1 MPCFRGLLKLKQV
14 LYNLI
19 LLSQA
24 HALQLEA
31 FSVALGKLDADM
43 PRPKLQFV
51 GSCRNKSDEERLQ
64 NLKNKATELDVD
76 GDVEFFKNV
85 MYRCVLR
92 MHPYYVVCNF
102 TYAYVQE
109 FSL

>member
-1 MPCFRGLLKLKQV
+1 M
-14 LYNLI
+14 
-19 LLSQA
+19 SQA
-24 HALQLEA
+24 HPLQLEA
-31 FSVALGKLDADM
+31 FSVALGKLDADL
-43 PRPKLQFV
+43 PRPKLQIV

-64 NLKNKATELDVD
+64 NLKNKAIELKVD

-92 MHPYYVVCNF
+92 MQPFYVICNF

-109 FSL
+109 LSL